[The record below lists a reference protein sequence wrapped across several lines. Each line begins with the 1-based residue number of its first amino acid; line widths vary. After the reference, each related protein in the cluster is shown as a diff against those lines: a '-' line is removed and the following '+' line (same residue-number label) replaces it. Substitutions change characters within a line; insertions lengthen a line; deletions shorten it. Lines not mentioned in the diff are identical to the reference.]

1 MKGIIYK
8 WTCNVNGKSYIGQ
21 TTNEKRR
28 EKDFFSKFEPY
39 TNENSKI
46 DKARKKYGLSEG
58 TWSKEV
64 LKRLWCKEGKES
76 ELLERLNYWEK
87 YYIKEYDT
95 FNNGYNSTDGGGH
108 DFIFTDEIR
117 NKLKEIGKSWWEN
130 LSKEEQER
138 IKKLGSKVGKERWE
152 NMSPEEK
159 EYQRKIS
166 AEANIGKY
174 NGHSIERQMLSSSLK
189 MGVSRSEETK
199 KKIKETLLAKKDKCI
214 TYGNKP
220 TYPGCYWIDRIKR
233 WRSSIKYLGKKYLL
247 GHFVSPEAAS
257 EIYQEALK
265 ERGNNNFENW
275 YSDIIN
281 HKLRYYEKYNEKTCK

>member
-21 TTNEKRR
+21 TINEKER
-28 EKDFFSKFEPY
+28 EKNFLKASEQY
-39 TNENSKI
+39 TSENSKI
-46 DKARKKYGLSEG
+46 DNARKKYGLSEG
-58 TWSKEV
+58 TWNKEV
-64 LKRLWCKEGKES
+64 LKRLWCKEGKEK
-76 ELLERLNYWEK
+76 ELVDRLNYWER
-87 YYIKEYDT
+87 YFIKKYDT
-95 FNNGYNSTDGGGH
+95 FNNGYNSTDGGDS
-108 DFIFTDEIR
+108 DFNISNEAREKCIVAGR
-117 NKLKEIGKSWWEN
+117 IGGSISREMWNK
-130 LSKEEQER
+130 
-138 IKKLGSKVGKERWE
+138 
-152 NMSPEEK
+152 MSTKEK
-159 EYQRKIS
+159 EHQRKIS
-166 AEANIGKY
+166 SEANIGKY
-174 NGHSIERQMLSSSLK
+174 NGHSIERQILSSSSK
-189 MGVSRSEETK
+189 TGVSRSEETK

-220 TYPGCYWIDRIKR
+220 AYPGCYWINRIKR

-265 ERGNNNFENW
+265 ERSNNNFENW